1 MRMRVRNPLHGKP
14 TVAGASALATDPP
27 RASVWLW
34 EDSRIGYSGRCDLD
48 GKQTRGPEH
57 KGMTAASLNAPM
69 QKSLHGVSANRRPV
83 QNAGKAVALWEETGK
98 STTGGAGVGVQARG
112 KRIAELNVGKDPF
125 PAGAR
130 SNLQRLSNQPK
141 GEGGERI
148 WVRRLS
154 PYELRWPGN
163 AGLGDGKRLPLRGN
177 TLMGQRG
184 SRSMTALRK
193 RHHVRTCRI
202 GSTWQTECR
211 ASQAVN
217 LPARGVCERALKLP
231 RSRKDHMAILPNV
244 IGRQPYPGNPAV
256 RDENGGLRER
266 GHGNRIRVL
275 RESWSEA
282 AGLRRVVA
290 GRIGIDLRTL
300 KCAHRISIQ
309 TALRAKS
316 PSTRVKVARSN

>member
-14 TVAGASALATDPP
+14 AVARASALVDLP
-27 RASVWLW
+27 RALMWSW
-34 EDSRIGYSGRCDLD
+34 EGSRTRYSGRCDLD

-57 KGMTAASLNAPM
+57 KGMTAASKTKTM
-69 QKSLHGVSANRRPV
+69 RKSLNGVDANRRPV
-83 QNAGKAVALWEETGK
+83 QNVGKAVALWEETGK
-98 STTGGAGVGVQARG
+98 CTTGGAGVGVQARG

-130 SNLQRLSNQPK
+130 SNLQGLSNQPR

-148 WVRRLS
+148 WVRHLS

-163 AGLGDGKRLPLRGN
+163 AGLGDAKHLPLMGN
-177 TLMGQRG
+177 TLTGQRG

-193 RHHVRTCRI
+193 RHHVRACRI

-211 ASQAVN
+211 ACHVAN

-231 RSRKDHMAILPNV
+231 RSKEGHMVILPHV

-256 RDENGGLRER
+256 RDEKGGLWKR
-266 GHGNRIRVL
+266 
-275 RESWSEA
+275 
-282 AGLRRVVA
+282 
-290 GRIGIDLRTL
+290 
-300 KCAHRISIQ
+300 
-309 TALRAKS
+309 
-316 PSTRVKVARSN
+316 